1 MKVSSATIKLL
12 LRTSKV
18 LADGSNPIYLRVSFN
33 GMKEV
38 STGYSCIPRFWDKRN
53 EMIKKGFPNFASIN
67 AVIQKM
73 KNDAIE
79 RKNKF
84 ELKGVVYTP
93 SMILE
98 KEVVFQPSDDDFK
111 GLMDKY
117 TVSLSPTTRK
127 VWKSFYNSFISYKKI
142 EKIQEVTLE
151 VVKGYAKHLED
162 SGMKEST
169 IKMTLSKLAALC
181 KFAVEEGIIKESPFK
196 RWNYGKKYKLNS
208 NELYIDQNGINVLK
222 EMLLERLVVRN
233 GKMWHYIDGAE
244 SELIDRR
251 NDLFV
256 LAFYIL
262 GYTFQG
268 LAPIDMCQLKVR
280 DMEVEDVNGV
290 KFYVWNIKRQKT
302 KVAVKI
308 MVSQKNFVSNVLI
321 KTLLMFRKGEYLLP
335 VLDGVENDRLKIYK
349 KVSNWLSNHSDVLK
363 EWFKKANERI
373 IQSNVD
379 NHTNLQLINEKCT
392 FYTYRSS
399 FAMAFMQNGG
409 NLIQLC
415 TLLGRGVNAS
425 LKSYV
430 RQLKAKED
438 VAASVLMMD

>member
-53 EMIKKGFPNFASIN
+53 ECIKKGYPNYSSIN
-67 AVIQKM
+67 AVLQKL
-73 KNDAIE
+73 KSDAIE

-151 VVKGYAKHLED
+151 VIKGYAKHLED

-181 KFAVEEGIIKESPFK
+181 KFAVEEGIVRDNPFK
-196 RWNYGKKYKLNS
+196 RFNLNKKYKTS
-208 NELYIDQNGINVLK
+208 AKSVYIHYRSIEVMK
-222 EMLLERLVVRN
+222 EMFLADVIDVN
-233 GKMWHYIDGAE
+233 GKMWSYKDGAIE
-244 SELIDRR
+244 KLTDRTS
-251 NDLFV
+251 DLFARYFW
-256 LAFYIL
+256 LCGL
-262 GYTFQG
+262 LFQG
-268 LAPIDMCQLKVR
+268 LAPVDLCQLKIA
-280 DMEVEDVNGV
+280 DLEVKDIDGESYYCWDG
-290 KFYVWNIKRQKT
+290 KRQKT
-302 KVAVKI
+302 KMAVKI
-308 MVSQKNFVSNVLI
+308 RI
-321 KTLLMFRKGEYLLP
+321 KAHTMYSRVMIQTFLMTRNGYLLP
-335 VLDGVENDRLKIYK
+335 VLDGVKDDKLVIYK
-349 KVSNWLSNHSDVLK
+349 KVSNWLSNHISK
-363 EWFKKANERI
+363 FREWIKVVNAEI
-373 IQSNVD
+373 IQRNV
-379 NHTNLQLINEKCT
+379 TNKDDIPLIPEDVS
-392 FYTYRSS
+392 YYSYRHSYAQMYLS
-399 FAMAFMQNGG
+399 KGG
-409 NLIQLC
+409 SPLALA
-415 TLLGRGVNAS
+415 TLLGRSVDTIS
-425 LKSYV
+425 TYI
-430 RQLKAKED
+430 KELEEESD
-438 VAASVLMMD
+438 LVGAVSIVD